1 MENQYTLQN
10 KTKSKDEFFNRIIE
24 HSHYLY
30 RLAYRLTGNPEDA
43 EDLTQETLWQ
53 AHRKADKY
61 VYEKSLKAWLSM
73 MMTNRFRD
81 KVRKK
86 SLKMVA
92 IEDNLLSPQSIHSY
106 APSVEEEVENK
117 MTLEKVKE
125 EIEKLPEIYRN
136 VLILRHFDGLSYS
149 EISEA
154 LQIPEG
160 TVKTQLFRARKMLKS
175 RLSE

>member
-1 MENQYTLQN
+1 MENQFTLRN
-10 KTKSKDEFFNRIIE
+10 KVNTKDEFLNRIIE

-30 RLAYRLTGNPEDA
+30 RLALRLTGNPEDA
-43 EDLTQETLWQ
+43 EDLTQETMWQ

-86 SLKMVA
+86 SLKIVA
-92 IEDNLLSPQSIHSY
+92 IEDNLLSPKTINSY
-106 APSVEEEVENK
+106 VPSVEEEVETK

-136 VLILRHFDGLSYS
+136 VLILRHFEGLSYS
-149 EISEA
+149 EISKA

-160 TVKTQLFRARKMLKS
+160 TVKTQLFRARKMLKK
-175 RLSE
+175 RLSD